1 MIDGAMRLHDYLE
14 RVGVSEPLSADR
26 ESLRTLHVAHRE
38 AFLFENVS
46 IQTGGGVSVALEDIE
61 RKFLDEGRG
70 GYCFEHN
77 TLFSHCG
84 RSASRSQRCS
94 AACGEGRP
102 NAGVARTWSCA

>member
-1 MIDGAMRLHDYLE
+1 MRLHDYLE
-14 RVGVSEPLSADR
+14 RVRVSEPLTADV

-46 IQTGGGVSVALEDIE
+46 IQTGGGISVALEDIE

-77 TLFSHCG
+77 TLFSAALREVGFAVTALLG
-84 RSASRSQRCS
+84 RVRR
-94 AACGEGRP
+94 GT
-102 NAGVARTWSCA
+102 ARRRIKWG